1 MNKKIAL
8 SFAMAA
14 VALMSGCFGGG
25 GDEAPMPAPPP
36 PVPAPPPPADPLAAV
51 PDSARQ
57 STDGMVAYLKTLSAN
72 TSDTR
77 DPLELNGLALPQ
89 SDTADPTP
97 L

>member
-1 MNKKIAL
+1 MNKKITL
-8 SFAMAA
+8 TFAMAA

-25 GDEAPMPAPPP
+25 GDDAPVPPAPPP
-36 PVPAPPPPADPLAAV
+36 VTPPPPADPLAAL

-57 STDGMVAYLKTLSAN
+57 STDGMVAYLKTLTAS
-72 TSDTR
+72 TSDTH
-77 DPLELNGLALPQ
+77 DPLDVNGLTLPQ